1 MLETAL
7 NWSAKDGLEFSGTI
21 WRPEEQAVATVYLVH
36 GFGEHH
42 GRYQEMAEL
51 FVQSGFSVAA
61 YDQRGHGKSGGP
73 RGHTP
78 DYETMLADLRQFL
91 ELAEI
96 QTEGPQFL
104 YGHSFG
110 GGLVLNYLLR
120 EKPDL
125 DGAVVS
131 SPLIEPAFKPSSW
144 KSGLAKGFSRLFPAV
159 SVDPGIDPKGMS
171 RDPREVE
178 QYETDELNHHR
189 ISLKLASAIFE
200 SGSYILENAGELN
213 LPLLLMHG
221 DADPVTSCE
230 SSKEFAAKAGS
241 LCEIRIWEECL
252 HELHHEVNR
261 EEVMNWA
268 LSWMKDRIKAQ

>member
-1 MLETAL
+1 MSLRCHS
-7 NWSAKDGLEFSGTI
+7 SAFDGIHSFVLLFD
-21 WRPEEQAVATVYLVH
+21 EED
-36 GFGEHH
+36 
-42 GRYQEMAEL
+42 R
-51 FVQSGFSVAA
+51 
-61 YDQRGHGKSGGP
+61 
-73 RGHTP
+73 
-78 DYETMLADLRQFL
+78 ADLRQFL

-120 EKPDL
+120 EKPNL

-159 SVDPGIDPKGMS
+159 SVDPGIDSKGMS

-200 SGSYILENAGELN
+200 SGNYILENAGELN

-241 LCEIRIWEECL
+241 LCEIQIWEGCL